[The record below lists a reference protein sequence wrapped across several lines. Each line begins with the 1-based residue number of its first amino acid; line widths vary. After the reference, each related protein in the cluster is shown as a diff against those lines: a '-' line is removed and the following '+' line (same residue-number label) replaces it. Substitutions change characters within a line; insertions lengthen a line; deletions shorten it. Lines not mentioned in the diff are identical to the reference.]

1 MVLSFTTFTLSQCSP
16 LLDLPHKH
24 SRILRPR
31 LCCNYS
37 KDMEKSNCVVH
48 EDDQDW
54 GNSGGYDLGV
64 KEKVLLVPE
73 KKKFSQEEKT
83 LQSSA
88 EMIGSL

>member
-1 MVLSFTTFTLSQCSP
+1 
-16 LLDLPHKH
+16 
-24 SRILRPR
+24 
-31 LCCNYS
+31 
-37 KDMEKSNCVVH
+37 MEKSNCVVH